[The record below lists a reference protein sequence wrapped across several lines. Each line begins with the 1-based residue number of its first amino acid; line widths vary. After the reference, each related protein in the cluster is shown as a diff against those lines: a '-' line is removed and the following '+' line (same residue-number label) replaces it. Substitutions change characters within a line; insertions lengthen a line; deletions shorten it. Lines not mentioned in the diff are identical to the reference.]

1 MRARFFGQHLLAQGL
16 VTAPQLLAAIEYQ
29 ERYDT
34 RLGSCAVGMGLVTP
48 FEVEQ
53 IRALQA
59 REDLRFGEAAV
70 KLGVL
75 SDAQLQQVLETQQ
88 GAHVPLGD
96 AVVAL
101 GYLTAQQVE
110 SAAAQFL
117 ATEARLEPEVVTIP
131 DDLPL
136 RDLAFE
142 LFHLAHKL
150 LLRVCDLTSKTER
163 LRIVED
169 VLPLSDR
176 NAAVAIS
183 GIARAPRGG
192 STSGEAETAVMLCL
206 PDAVAIDVAKRYS
219 GELAPHERDVD
230 HIVLELANLLCGN
243 LQSVMA
249 ERGVRLKLAE
259 PELLGSRISL
269 PPGKRAALVP
279 FLTHRGQVLV
289 SMSLPS
295 AHR

>member
-1 MRARFFGQHLLAQGL
+1 
-16 VTAPQLLAAIEYQ
+16 
-29 ERYDT
+29 
-34 RLGSCAVGMGLVTP
+34 MGLVTP

-101 GYLTAQQVE
+101 GYLTPEQVE
-110 SAAAQFL
+110 AAAAQFL
-117 ATEARLEPEVVTIP
+117 AAEARLEPEVVTIP

-136 RDLAFE
+136 RDFAFE
-142 LFHLAHKL
+142 LFHLANKL
-150 LLRVCDLTSKTER
+150 LLRVCDVTSKTER
-163 LRIVED
+163 LRVVED

-183 GIARAPRGG
+183 G
-192 STSGEAETAVMLCL
+192 EVETAVMLCL

-219 GELAPHERDVD
+219 GELAPPERDVD

-295 AHR
+295 VRG

>member
-16 VTAPQLLAAIEYQ
+16 ITAPQLLAAVEYQ

-75 SDAQLQQVLETQQ
+75 TDAQLQRVLETQQ

-101 GYLTAQQVE
+101 GYLTAAQVE

-117 ATEARLEPEVVTIP
+117 AAEARLEPEVVTIP

-183 GIARAPRGG
+183 G
-192 STSGEAETAVMLCL
+192 EAETAVMLCL
-206 PDAVAIDVAKRYS
+206 PDAVAVDVAKRYS
-219 GELAPHERDVD
+219 GELAPPERDVD

-295 AHR
+295 ARG